1 MAGYVPAF
9 VCGKLPTREAST
21 FYDKKDEFLRFH
33 RIFLLFDS
41 SKPFFFFDV
50 LHKDK

>member
-21 FYDKKDEFLRFH
+21 FYDLKKNEFLRFH

-41 SKPFFFFDV
+41 SKPLFF
-50 LHKDK
+50 